1 MHDGML
7 KNESERIKAFLEESR
22 FGVVGASVSRAKYG
36 NKGLRCYWQAGREAV
51 PINPGT
57 SEIEGANA
65 YPNLGALPEPVGGL
79 SIITPGEITTAIM
92 REGLRFGIRHYWLQP
107 GAESPEAVRLAEE
120 AGVNIIYGGACL
132 LVVLGYRER
141 G

>member
-1 MHDGML
+1 ML
-7 KNESERIKAFLEESR
+7 NNESERIKAFLEESR
-22 FGVVGASVSRAKYG
+22 FGVVGASASRAKYG
-36 NKGLRCYWQAGREAV
+36 NKVRRCYWQAGREAV

-57 SEIEGANA
+57 SMIEGASA
-65 YPNLGALPEPVGGL
+65 YPDIGALPEPVGGL
-79 SIITPGEITTAIM
+79 SIITPGDVTTDII
-92 REGLRFGIRHYWLQP
+92 REGLSCGIRHFWLQP
-107 GAESPEAVRLAEE
+107 GAETSEAVRLAEG